1 MTETTKDL
9 NPLARPHIYM
19 LLDRSG
25 SMEAIRGDVIGGFNS
40 FLAEQQADGD
50 DARVTLVQF
59 DSQHPSEVLVD
70 ARRIKAVRPLSHATF
85 IPRGSTPL
93 LDATGLLVARADERI
108 AERKAAGKQ
117 PETIIFVTITDG
129 HENASREFTREDI
142 RKLVAAREQQG
153 WTFVFLSA
161 GLDGYAE
168 AGGMGYQVRAIQS
181 WAPDAAGAGLAFKSL
196 SSATSA
202 RRSSLRRHEVHD
214 TDDFFGDAKP
224 AEADRQRR
232 MK

>member
-1 MTETTKDL
+1 MTEPTKHL
-9 NPLARPHIYM
+9 NPSARPHIYV

-25 SMEAIRGDVIGGFNS
+25 SMEAIRDDVIGGFNS
-40 FLAEQQADGD
+40 FLTEQQADGD

-93 LDATGLLVARADERI
+93 LDATGLLIARSDERI
-108 AERKAAGKQ
+108 AERNVASKA
-117 PETIIFVTITDG
+117 PEAIIFVTITDG

-142 RKLVAAREQQG
+142 RKLVATREQQG

-161 GLDGYAE
+161 GLDGYAD
-168 AGGMGYQVRAIQS
+168 AGGMGYRQRATQT
-181 WAPDAAGAGLAFKSL
+181 WAPDAAGAGLAFASL
-196 SSATSA
+196 SSATMA
-202 RRSSLRRHEVHD
+202 RRSKLRRSEAHD
-214 TDDFFGDAKP
+214 ADDFFGNDKP

-232 MK
+232 AK